1 MDLARARPARIKNTE
16 CCDSTVFLWVQ
27 YINDN
32 NNWKQNIIFSQF
44 NKHKQSRCTLQS
56 IDKKKMVPGRYLWGR
71 SDQAMCYVVLGFTI
85 CDWMQ
90 PSQTDAKKA
99 LLFSTLLWT
108 FHVTW
113 FSEERGLDSQFPWTS
128 FMWQKLLW
136 LKWGCSL
143 QLVVQRQER
152 LDWPQKYFPEVQ

>member
-56 IDKKKMVPGRYLWGR
+56 IDKKKWCLEDTSGADQIKQCAMLCWALPFVTECSHHKLMPRKPFCSVHYCGLSMSHDFLKREGLILSSLEPVLCGSNC
-71 SDQAMCYVVLGFTI
+71 SDLN
-85 CDWMQ
+85 
-90 PSQTDAKKA
+90 
-99 LLFSTLLWT
+99 
-108 FHVTW
+108 
-113 FSEERGLDSQFPWTS
+113 
-128 FMWQKLLW
+128 
-136 LKWGCSL
+136 
-143 QLVVQRQER
+143 
-152 LDWPQKYFPEVQ
+152 EVAPCN